1 MARHGWLAAM
11 CVLAGF
17 LVGCAQDLGRSRVL
31 GEVGYGT
38 AFATARDVMAQ
49 YYSIE
54 SSDAS
59 TGEIL
64 GRPKRVQMRG
74 ERLLGGSPAR
84 QVARLHLRRDG
95 KQVVAHLAIA
105 VQRQGSAVYRQYSSI
120 DETYSSVPNQTP
132 AEADAATTPEQNEAW
147 RTVKHDRAL
156 EQKILGQ
163 IHRALHPQAK

>member
-1 MARHGWLAAM
+1 MARHGWLATM
-11 CVLAGF
+11 CVLAGC
-17 LVGCAQDLGRSRVL
+17 LVGCAQDMGRSRTL

-38 AFATARDVMAQ
+38 AFAAARDVMAQ

-59 TGEIL
+59 TGEIV
-64 GRPKRVQMRG
+64 GRPKRVELRG

-84 QVARLHLRRDG
+84 QVASFRLRRDG
-95 KQVVAHLAIA
+95 DQVVAHLAVA
-105 VQRQGSAVYRQYSSI
+105 VQRQGSAVYRQHSGV

-132 AEADAATTPEQNEAW
+132 ADTDAATTPEQNDAW
-147 RTVKHDRAL
+147 RTVKYDRAL

-163 IHRALHPQAK
+163 IHRALHPQSK

>member
-1 MARHGWLAAM
+1 M
-11 CVLAGF
+11 
-17 LVGCAQDLGRSRVL
+17 VGCVQDMGRSRPL
-31 GEVGYGT
+31 GEVSYGT

-59 TGEIL
+59 TGEIVS
-64 GRPKRVQMRG
+64 RPKRVDAGRD
-74 ERLLGGSPAR
+74 RLLGGSPAR
-84 QVARLHLRRDG
+84 QVARLRLRREG
-95 KQVVAHLAIA
+95 KGVVAHLAVA
-105 VQRQGSAVYRQYSSI
+105 VQRQGSAVYRQHSGI

-156 EQKILGQ
+156 EQRILGQ
-163 IHRALHPQAK
+163 IHRALHPQPR